1 MYLLGLGLVFILIME
16 APLENYVN
24 EVARSSTSSL
34 IGSQWLSSYIDPAH
48 GNAYVFPDED
58 TTYSAAIRTKNIQAI
73 NKAFFVSSDYTGPT
87 PDILNFMVFSMPS
100 PDSPIV
106 VAGDF
111 YYMKDKTTVKERR
124 CVVLSDVQYT
134 GYIDEILQSRLIYK
148 GFTLSYTGNAFD
160 NQGFMSA
167 STYNPSFG
175 VGALNQQVNVE
186 NTANQT
192 FLDCQYLPMSSRQ
205 VANMNRDFE
214 IFATS
219 EGVYGVHKFNG
230 SRSEYTNVGD
240 NEGKFFFGCEVGAST
255 GLAGYRWRSY
265 ADRFMPPTNMDEKVS
280 PYSMKVECLNNWN
293 VVCVAVDGMSANQSL
308 LLKYYQGSQVHFKPN
323 SSLVA
328 MQTYKGFLDNAALT
342 AASQLNSTLS
352 CVYPSSY
359 NDFRA
364 IWSKIRNFLKS
375 SNGRNLVGAITSAVG
390 PYGSLI
396 NAAYGLL

>member
-1 MYLLGLGLVFILIME
+1 ME

-34 IGSQWLSSYIDPAH
+34 IGAQWLSSYIDPAH

-73 NKAFFVSSDYTGPT
+73 NKAFFVSSDYTGPV

-100 PDSPIV
+100 PDMPIV
-106 VAGDF
+106 IAGDF
-111 YYMKDKTTVKERR
+111 YFMSSSATIKERR
-124 CVVLSDVQYT
+124 CVCLSDVQYN
-134 GYIDEILQSRLIYK
+134 GYVDEILQSRLIYK
-148 GFTLSYTGNAFD
+148 GFTLSYTGNAFE
-160 NQGFMSA
+160 NQGFMSS

-175 VGALNQQVNVE
+175 LGTVNKQTTGDNQE
-186 NTANQT
+186 NQT
-192 FLDCQYLPMSSRQ
+192 FLDCQYLPMSSRE

-214 IFATS
+214 VFATS
-219 EGVYGVHKFNG
+219 EGVYGVHKYNG

-240 NEGKFFFGCEVGAST
+240 NETKFLFGCGKGATST
-255 GLAGYRWRSY
+255 IAGYRWCTY
-265 ADRFMPPTNMDEKVS
+265 ANRFTPSSTTQDISGAYYMN
-280 PYSMKVECLNNWN
+280 VECLNNWN

-342 AASQLNSTLS
+342 AASQLNSSLS